1 MAEHN
6 EVDDDTANATEDD
19 VDGDYV
25 DWWSAHSDEA
35 KLIQRLYW
43 AGA

>member
-6 EVDDDTANATEDD
+6 EVDDDTADSTEDN

-25 DWWSAHSDEA
+25 DRVFAHSDEA

-43 AGA
+43 ARA